1 MGGASTSQPQSP
13 YSSYD
18 AEDTRKASWSTPRH
32 EHASVERSPRTMS
45 PSLLRNS
52 SRSEYSSLQP
62 INNRY
67 STYSSEYPG
76 GGESKDRSIE
86 NAERFRLLPPILGP
100 EKKSS
105 RPPSAYSDNDQR
117 IPPQHH
123 RPRSSPMV
131 EASSSNRD
139 QEEVLESSHQ
149 HSIMFLLD
157 RPIRPRPSDD
167 KRNPL

>member
-1 MGGASTSQPQSP
+1 MASIHPTLLESTGQPQSP

-18 AEDTRKASWSTPRH
+18 AAEDTRKSSWSAPRH
-32 EHASVERSPRTMS
+32 EQASAVERSPMP

-52 SRSEYSSLQP
+52 SHTEFSSLQP

-76 GGESKDRSIE
+76 GESKDQSNE
-86 NAERFRLLPPILGP
+86 NAERFRLLPPILGH

-105 RPPSAYSDNDQR
+105 RPTSTYSDNDQR

-123 RPRSSPMV
+123 RPRSSPMI

-139 QEEVLESSHQ
+139 QKFQ
-149 HSIMFLLD
+149 NP
-157 RPIRPRPSDD
+157 PISTA
-167 KRNPL
+167 

>member
-1 MGGASTSQPQSP
+1 LITGASTTSQPQSP

-18 AEDTRKASWSTPRH
+18 AEDTRKSSWSTPRH
-32 EHASVERSPRTMS
+32 EHASVEPSPRTMS

-52 SRSEYSSLQP
+52 SRSDYASLQP
-62 INNRY
+62 INNPY

-76 GGESKDRSIE
+76 TTGESNDRTME
-86 NAERFRLLPPILGP
+86 NVERFRLLPPILGP

-105 RPPSAYSDNDQR
+105 RPSSAYSDNDQR
-117 IPPQHH
+117 PPPQHH

-139 QEEVLESSHQ
+139 QEGKNNRFF
-149 HSIMFLLD
+149 FLGAT
-157 RPIRPRPSDD
+157 
-167 KRNPL
+167 KKKK